1 MKRRIGLVLALGFA
15 LAMAAPVAAASFP
28 ERIGLPN
35 GWQPEGITAGR
46 GTTVYVG
53 SLADGAI
60 WKGDVKTGT
69 GDVLAPGA
77 DGRVTVGIDYQRRGD
92 RIWAAGGPTGMVH
105 VFDASTGDLLQSYAF
120 EGAGFLNDV
129 AVTGSA
135 VYVTDSMVQR
145 LSVIPLPDDGS
156 LPDPSAATT
165 LELTGDI
172 SFVPNEFNANGI
184 VRYAGQ
190 LIVVQSNTGQLF
202 RVDRSTGVATAID
215 LGGASVTNGDGLER
229 QGSKLYVVRN
239 QLNQIDVFRLSD
251 DGSSA
256 SLLGSLT
263 ALAELNVPT
272 TAALVAHRVWAVN
285 ARFGVTPGPDVPYWI
300 TQFPANP

>member
-1 MKRRIGLVLALGFA
+1 MKRRIGFVLALGLA
-15 LAMAAPVAAASFP
+15 LATAVPVAGATFP
-28 ERIGLPN
+28 TRIELPN

-60 WKGDVKTGT
+60 WKGDVKTGD
-69 GDVLAPGA
+69 GDILAPGA
-77 DGRVTVGIDYQRRGD
+77 EGRVTVGIDYQRRGD

-105 VFDASTGDLLQSYAF
+105 VFDATSGDLLQSYAF

-129 AVTGSA
+129 AVTGKA

-165 LELTGDI
+165 LDLSGDI
-172 SFVPNEFNANGI
+172 SFAPNEFNVNGI

-190 LIVVQSNTGQLF
+190 LILVQSITGQLF
-202 RVDRSTGVATAID
+202 LVDEDTGVASEID
-215 LGGASVTNGDGLER
+215 LGGASVSNGDGLER

-239 QLNQIDVFRLSD
+239 FLNQIDVFGLSD

-263 ALAELNVPT
+263 PLAEVNIPT
-272 TAALVAHRVWAVN
+272 TAAHVAHRIWAVN
-285 ARFGVTPGPDVPYWI
+285 AQFNVPPGPDVPYWI

>member
-1 MKRRIGLVLALGFA
+1 MKRRIGLVGALGLALA
-15 LAMAAPVAAASFP
+15 VAAPVAAASFP
-28 ERIGLPN
+28 DRIELPN

-69 GDVLAPGA
+69 GAVIAPGA
-77 DGRVTVGIDYQRRGD
+77 EGRVTVGIDYQRRGD

-105 VFDASTGDLLQSYAF
+105 VFDATTGDLLQSYGF
-120 EGAGFLNDV
+120 EGAGFHNDV
-129 AVTGSA
+129 VVTGRA

-145 LSVIPLPDDGS
+145 LAVIPLPDDGS
-156 LPDPSAATT
+156 LPDPADTTT
-165 LELTGDI
+165 LELSGDI
-172 SFVPNEFNANGI
+172 SFVPDDFNVNGI

-190 LIVVQSNTGQLF
+190 LILVQSNTGQLF
-202 RVDRSTGVATAID
+202 LVDKATGVASEID

-239 QLNQIDVFRLSD
+239 FLNQIDVFRLAE

-256 SLLGSLT
+256 ILLGSLT
-263 ALAELNVPT
+263 ALAEVNIPT
-272 TAALVAHRVWAVN
+272 TAAHVAHRVWAVN
-285 ARFGVTPGPDVPYWI
+285 AQFNVTPGPDVPYWI